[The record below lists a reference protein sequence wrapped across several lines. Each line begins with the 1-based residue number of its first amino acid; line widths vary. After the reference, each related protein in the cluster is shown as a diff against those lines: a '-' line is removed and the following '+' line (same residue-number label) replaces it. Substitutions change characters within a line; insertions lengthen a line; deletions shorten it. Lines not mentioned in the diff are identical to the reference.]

1 MTIDRKQGNKQA
13 EKTYAATGEKLE
25 LRRKMGL
32 ITMVTPPSFFQNQNR
47 SFCLINLSKK
57 DKDNFATEINK
68 YFPKDDLTIYL
79 WDDNNFSAL
88 DPFQADDPEYEKY
101 LENWKPNQKGRDYT
115 WLLNACR
122 ASTTVILNMDY
133 SSNQMKVWSGYILT
147 MAKMP
152 LTRPTISVATTSA
165 TPEYRS
171 TKVGSSRF
179 RKESAPGWRL
189 KVKFDW
195 ATLSAN
201 WLVEVS
207 IQELP
212 KSLKLVRR
220 PFEDT
225 LVRRPHRLPRIRQPR
240 HVID

>member
-1 MTIDRKQGNKQA
+1 MTMDKKQGNKEQ

-25 LRRKMGL
+25 LRKKMGT

-57 DKDNFATEINK
+57 DKDNFADQINK

-88 DPFQADDPEYEKY
+88 DPFQAEDPEYEKY

-122 ASTTVILNMDY
+122 AASTVILNMDY

-147 MAKMP
+147 MAKTWFLNSNP
-152 LTRPTISVATTSA
+152 DDSA
-165 TPEYRS
+165 SFGVLNRNKIANMGELFP
-171 TKVGSSRF
+171 KI
-179 RKESAPGWRL
+179 KKL
-189 KVKFDW
+189 KD
-195 ATLSAN
+195 S
-201 WLVEVS
+201 
-207 IQELP
+207 Q
-212 KSLKLVRR
+212 
-220 PFEDT
+220 
-225 LVRRPHRLPRIRQPR
+225 
-240 HVID
+240 